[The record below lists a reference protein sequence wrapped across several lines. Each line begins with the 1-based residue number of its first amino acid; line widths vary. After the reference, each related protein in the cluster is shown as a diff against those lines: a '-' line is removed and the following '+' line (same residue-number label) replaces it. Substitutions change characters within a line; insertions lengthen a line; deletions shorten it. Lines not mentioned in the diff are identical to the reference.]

1 MGRIAASLS
10 LPYPAAR
17 VWAVATRI
25 SDLPKWMPEV
35 VDARLL
41 DPQLAVGAKAWL
53 KLSAAA
59 AGAEVTGTVRVLD
72 APHRLEIAGSGGP
85 IGVVVRVTLRDGAA
99 GAPNATDAKVEVELE
114 TPPFLG
120 FIAKEAEHRIQAGL
134 PGALERLRALIE
146 AEPA

>member
-1 MGRIAASLS
+1 MGRISASLS

-25 SDLPKWMPEV
+25 GDLPKWMPEV

-41 DPQLAVGAKAWL
+41 DPQLAVDAKAWL

-72 APHRLEIAGSGGP
+72 VPHRLEIAGSGGP

-99 GAPNATDAKVEVELE
+99 DTTEAKVEVELE

-120 FIAKEAEHRIQAGL
+120 FIANEAERRIQAGL

>member
-1 MGRIAASLS
+1 VGRISASLS
-10 LPYPAAR
+10 IPYPAAR

-25 SDLPKWMPEV
+25 GDLPKWMPEV

-41 DPQLAVGAKAWL
+41 DPQLVVGAKAWL

-59 AGAEVTGTVRVLD
+59 AGAEVTGVVRVLEV
-72 APHRLEIAGSGGP
+72 PHRLEIAGSGGP
-85 IGVVVRVTLRDGAA
+85 IGVVVRVSLRDST
-99 GAPNATDAKVEVELE
+99 PEATEAKVEVELE

-120 FIAKEAEHRIQAGL
+120 FIANEAEHRIQAGL

>member
-1 MGRIAASLS
+1 VGRISASLS
-10 LPYPAAR
+10 IPYPAAR

-72 APHRLEIAGSGGP
+72 VPHKLEIAGSGGP
-85 IGVVVRVTLRDGAA
+85 IGVVVRVTLRE
-99 GAPNATDAKVEVELE
+99 GAPGTTDASVEVVLD

-120 FIAKEAEHRIQAGL
+120 FIAKEAESRIQAGL

-146 AEPA
+146 AQPA

>member
-1 MGRIAASLS
+1 MGRIGASLS

-17 VWAVATRI
+17 VWAVATRM

-59 AGAEVTGTVRVLD
+59 AGAEVTGTIRVLD
-72 APHRLEIAGSGGP
+72 VPHRLEIAGSGGP
-85 IGVVVRVTLRDGAA
+85 IGVVVRVTLSES
-99 GAPNATDAKVEVELE
+99 APAVTDAQVEVVLD

-120 FIAKEAEHRIQAGL
+120 FIANEAERKIQAGL

>member
-1 MGRIAASLS
+1 VGRISASLS

-17 VWAVATRI
+17 IWAVATRI
-25 SDLPKWMPEV
+25 GDLPKWMPEV
-35 VDARLL
+35 VDARLE

-72 APHRLEIAGSGGP
+72 VPHKLEIAGSGGP
-85 IGVVVRVTLRDGAA
+85 IGVVVRVTLHESTPAA
-99 GAPNATDAKVEVELE
+99 TEAKVEVVLD

-120 FIAKEAEHRIQAGL
+120 FIANEAERRIQTGL

>member
-1 MGRIAASLS
+1 MGRISASLS

-25 SDLPKWMPEV
+25 GDLPKWMPEV

-72 APHRLEIAGSGGP
+72 VPHRLEIAGSGGP

-99 GAPNATDAKVEVELE
+99 DTTEAKVEVELE

-120 FIAKEAEHRIQAGL
+120 FIANEAERRIQAGL

>member
-17 VWAVATRI
+17 VWTVATRI

-41 DPQLAVGAKAWL
+41 DPQLAVGARAWL

-72 APHRLEIAGSGGP
+72 VPQRLEIAGSGGP
-85 IGVVVRVTLRDGAA
+85 IGVVVRVTLRDS
-99 GAPNATDAKVEVELE
+99 APDATEATVQVELE

-120 FIAKEAEHRIQAGL
+120 FIANEAERKIQAGL
-134 PGALERLRALIE
+134 PGSLERLRALIE

>member
-25 SDLPKWMPEV
+25 RDLPKWMPEV

-41 DPQLAVGAKAWL
+41 DPTLAVGSRAWL

-72 APHRLEIAGSGGP
+72 VPHRLEIAGSGGP
-85 IGVVVRVTLRDGAA
+85 IGVVVRVTLTES
-99 GAPNATDAKVEVELE
+99 APAVTNAKVEVVLD

-120 FIAKEAEHRIQAGL
+120 FIANEAERKIQAGL